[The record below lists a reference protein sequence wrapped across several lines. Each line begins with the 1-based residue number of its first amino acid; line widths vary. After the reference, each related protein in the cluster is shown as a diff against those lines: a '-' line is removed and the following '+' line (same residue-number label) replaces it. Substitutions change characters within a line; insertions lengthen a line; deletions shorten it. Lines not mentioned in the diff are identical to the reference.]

1 MINDSVL
8 TNTIIVVTTLW
19 ELYRT
24 MITII
29 SRFFVHKKNFG
40 SYAIKMAFVFT

>member
-24 MITII
+24 II
-29 SRFFVHKKNFG
+29 PILRFFVHKKNFG
-40 SYAIKMAFVFT
+40 SYAIKMAIVLT